1 MSVGYTVAQVA
12 KILDQSPE
20 QVRGFV
26 RQGLVEALR
35 GPRNEYRFTF
45 QDLLLLRTA
54 CGLREKKVPLRKV
67 RGALQA
73 LREQLPEGRPVSAVQ
88 VLAEG
93 HEVIVQDAQARW
105 VPTSGQML
113 FDFDV
118 AALQEK
124 VRALVPPAPTE
135 APPDADRDLDAA
147 GWLKVARELEVENP
161 ERARDALRRALE
173 RAPEHPEA
181 RLALA
186 QLLHDEGCSEQGLAH
201 AALVLKLDA
210 KCGQAHLLVGTI
222 QEDLHVLPEAEAA
235 YRRALKLLPRDKQVQ
250 LSLGRLLQR
259 LGRTEQANELLN
271 AFRDLDG

>member
-12 KILDQSPE
+12 KILDQSPD
-20 QVRGFV
+20 QVRGLV
-26 RQGLVEALR
+26 RQGLVQALR

-67 RGALQA
+67 RGALEA
-73 LREQLPEGRPVSAVQ
+73 LRAQLPEGRPVSAVQ

-93 HEVIVQDAQARW
+93 HEVVVQDAQARW

-118 AALQEK
+118 AALKEK
-124 VRALVPPAPTE
+124 VQALVPSAQAEPA
-135 APPDADRDLDAA
+135 PDADRDLDAE
-147 GWLKVARELEVENP
+147 GWLKVALELEVDAP

-173 RAPEHPEA
+173 RAPEHQEA

-186 QLLHDEGCSEQGLAH
+186 RLLHDEGWSEQGLAH
-201 AALVLKLDA
+201 AGLVLKLSP
-210 KCGQAHLLVGTI
+210 KCGQAHLLIGAI
-222 QEDLHVLPEAEAA
+222 QEDLDALPKAEAA
-235 YRRALKLLPRDKQVQ
+235 YGRALKCMPTDKQAH

-259 LGRTEQANELLN
+259 LGRTEQASTLLN
-271 AFRDLDG
+271 AFRDLDV